1 MGNQVLCDVLIAVML
16 FYCGMCLFVIGRPS
30 LAVRLCAGSDKLIHH
45 SYRGRPSK
53 RGKRSQSASK
63 HKRDESYR

>member
-30 LAVRLCAGSDKLIHH
+30 LAVRLSRWIGQVN
-45 SYRGRPSK
+45 PSFLSRAPLK
-53 RGKRSQSASK
+53 ARQKIAIGKQAQTR
-63 HKRDESYR
+63 